1 MFSGPGSYT
10 LPGIGSDVQT
20 SSALGTAAFL
30 PNGQIGRMPFDI
42 KEQRRGI
49 PGPLSYSHNNDFRM
63 TTYEPK
69 SMRRLPSASLR
80 STSNRES
87 FLDFVS
93 SAPGPGLYNVASGY
107 DITTVMRSAQFSRS
121 SGSQRPPTADSK
133 VPGPGAYYNDPLVF
147 AKEKTNSKRP
157 NTTSTSKLKTFTGRR
172 YNRLGGEDI
181 FSKLPLEEFLAVG
194 DFRNDPHTFGP
205 GQRFKDTYFGRL
217 DMVGK
222 IPGPGAYTP
231 NVSYQEQ
238 NRCSSPFRSKS
249 PRIQSPLKHPSL
261 RPPGPLYYNPHMSGL
276 KTSFYFNRDNSWVW
290 KFQNHEILYTI
301 NIMYSIYYYFRFS
314 LVNSKRLCQDIRHNG
329 FYTYIFPTRNQI

>member
-1 MFSGPGSYT
+1 
-10 LPGIGSDVQT
+10 
-20 SSALGTAAFL
+20 
-30 PNGQIGRMPFDI
+30 
-42 KEQRRGI
+42 
-49 PGPLSYSHNNDFRM
+49 
-63 TTYEPK
+63 
-69 SMRRLPSASLR
+69 
-80 STSNRES
+80 
-87 FLDFVS
+87 
-93 SAPGPGLYNVASGY
+93 
-107 DITTVMRSAQFSRS
+107 
-121 SGSQRPPTADSK
+121 
-133 VPGPGAYYNDPLVF
+133 
-147 AKEKTNSKRP
+147 
-157 NTTSTSKLKTFTGRR
+157 
-172 YNRLGGEDI
+172 
-181 FSKLPLEEFLAVG
+181 
-194 DFRNDPHTFGP
+194 
-205 GQRFKDTYFGRL
+205 
-217 DMVGK
+217 MVGK